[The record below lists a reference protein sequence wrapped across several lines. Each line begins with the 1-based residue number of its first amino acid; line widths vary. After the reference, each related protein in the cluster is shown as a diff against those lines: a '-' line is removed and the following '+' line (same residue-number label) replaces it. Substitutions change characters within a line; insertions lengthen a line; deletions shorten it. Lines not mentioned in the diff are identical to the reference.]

1 LIDSIRFDSIHPT
14 SSQKNSSA
22 HYFANWTTMKTSQA
36 FQLFVV
42 CAALASANAFA
53 IKPTN
58 LQSKTTSMVSSNEK
72 EEEPFKVQYGW

>member
-1 LIDSIRFDSIHPT
+1 
-14 SSQKNSSA
+14 
-22 HYFANWTTMKTSQA
+22 MKTSQA

-58 LQSKTTSMVSSNEK
+58 LQSKTTSMASSNEK